1 MDENSPAPRVVVG
14 VDGSS
19 SSFDALRWG
28 VRHAALIGGVVEAV
42 TVWDMPYGVFAP
54 AVDVDFDLGNARD
67 RQTREI
73 REVLGEEEAASVR
86 TELVRGDAADILL
99 KAAEGAQVLVV
110 GSRGHG
116 GFART
121 LLGSVSHRVAQ
132 HAPCPVVI
140 IRPPKES

>member
-1 MDENSPAPRVVVG
+1 MDESSPSPRVVVG

-19 SSFDALRWG
+19 SSYDALRRA
-28 VRHAALIGGVVEAV
+28 VRYAALIGGRVDVVTA
-42 TVWDMPYGVFAP
+42 WDMPHGWSAP
-54 AVDVDFDLGNARD
+54 AVDADFDLANARD
-67 RQTREI
+67 RQAQEI
-73 REVLGEEEAASVR
+73 TDVLGEEESASVQAR
-86 TELVRGDAADILL
+86 VVRGDTSEVLL
-99 KAAEGAQVLVV
+99 DATEGAQALVV

-140 IRPPKES
+140 VRPKAS

>member
-19 SSFDALRWG
+19 SSFDALRWA
-28 VRHAALIGGVVEAV
+28 VRYAAQIGGVVEAV

-99 KAAEGAQVLVV
+99 KAAEGAQALVV

-132 HAPCPVVI
+132 HSPCPVMIV
-140 IRPPKES
+140 RPPKES